1 MHAANHAIT
10 ALAIKKVA
18 PNAPLIPL
26 LLSVQAAELLWVGFH
41 FLGWEQTAIDT
52 PMDSIANVH
61 FLHMPWSHSIFAG
74 VMLAL
79 IFGAIG
85 AALWK
90 QWTVAAALALGAF
103 SHVALDLLIHAP
115 DIAVAPFLSMPK
127 LGLGP
132 YGNAPILAFAI
143 EIAFGLA
150 VWRFVKGGW
159 GLLVMLVVFNAVAV
173 TFYIPHL
180 HGGETALAG
189 QPMQMVV
196 FVLVQIAV
204 TLPLT
209 YLLAPKGMRARTAP
223 SSTTP

>member
-10 ALAIKKVA
+10 ALAIKRVA

-41 FLGWEQTAIDT
+41 ILGWEWTAIDT

-74 VMLAL
+74 LMLAL

-90 QWTVAAALALGAF
+90 KWTVAAALALGAF

-115 DIAVAPFLSMPK
+115 DIAVAPFVDMPR

-132 YGNAPILAFAI
+132 YGNAPMLAFAI
-143 EIAFGLA
+143 EIMFGLA

-159 GLLVMLVVFNAVAV
+159 GLLVMFVVFNAAAV
-173 TFYIPHL
+173 TFYIPDL

-189 QPMQMVV
+189 APMQMVMFV
-196 FVLVQIAV
+196 FVQIAA

-209 YLLAPKGMRARTAP
+209 YLLAPKWMRARRSHGNTSP
-223 SSTTP
+223 